1 VCGCRGQ
8 KPFPLSKK
16 GTYTLYAFLTQP
28 NRWTWYLGREK
39 VYDIFEVV
47 ITMNEFIYNIV
58 LLEQMKTHNHKME
71 IVGGVF
77 FF

>member
-1 VCGCRGQ
+1 M
-8 KPFPLSKK
+8 
-16 GTYTLYAFLTQP
+16 
-28 NRWTWYLGREK
+28 
-39 VYDIFEVV
+39 YDIFEVV